1 MKKIVLFAS
10 LAVFSFN
17 AISQEISTAEKTREM
32 YTVSATETIL
42 SWGNVESAG
51 LETANIA
58 RFTPFINFGT
68 QLHMDFSEKSGFY
81 TGLTVRNVGIIT
93 NLNDSVRV
101 KQRVYTVGIPVAF
114 KVGDMD
120 GNLFAAGFEAEF
132 AINYKQKVFV
142 NEEKSKS
149 NIWFSDRTNIFLPS
163 VFAEVKSKYGNY
175 IRFKYYLTDFL
186 QEGNQKVNVSGVDYN
201 PTRSTM
207 MYVSV
212 GLMMRNLEIVRK

>member
-1 MKKIVLFAS
+1 MKKIILFAS
-10 LAVFSFN
+10 FAVFSFN
-17 AISQEISTAEKTREM
+17 AISQEISIAEKTREM